1 MDKIRAV
8 KISKVFGEQPERALP
23 LIEQG
28 ASKDEILNQTGL
40 AVGLLNVS
48 FEVQA
53 GELFVIMGLSGSG
66 KSTLIRCLNR
76 LIEPSSGQL
85 FIDERD
91 VLQLKP
97 AELLAL
103 RRHKLGMVFQQFA
116 LFPHR
121 SILSN
126 VEYGLEIQQVPA
138 REREARAR
146 RALKLVGLDGWEQAK
161 PNQLSGGMQQRVGL
175 ARALAIEPEILL
187 MDEAFSALDP
197 LIRRDMQA
205 ELNTLQTQKHKTI
218 LFITHDLEEALRL
231 GDRIA
236 LMKDGAVVQIGT
248 PQEIIENPADAFVQR
263 FVSTLDRTRH

>member
-23 LIEQG
+23 LLAQG

-48 FEVQA
+48 FEVKT
-53 GELFVIMGLSGSG
+53 GEIFVIMGLSGSG

-85 FIDERD
+85 FIDEHD
-91 VLQLKP
+91 VLQLAP
-97 AELLAL
+97 DELLTL

-121 SILSN
+121 SILRN
-126 VEYGLEIQQVPA
+126 VEYGLEIQQVPTI
-138 REREARAR
+138 EREARAR
-146 RALKLVGLDGWEQAK
+146 QALKLVGLDGWEQAK
-161 PNQLSGGMQQRVGL
+161 PSQLSGGMQQRVGL

-197 LIRRDMQA
+197 LIRRDMQT
-205 ELNTLQTQKHKTI
+205 ELISLQTQMHKTI